1 MTLDS
6 FVQDLVLGFRSLRRD
21 RGYASV
27 VILTLA
33 FGIAAN
39 TVVFSLLNPY
49 FLRPLPFQA
58 EDRLESLHQRGVLV
72 RGGVHQQGALFV
84 DRQPG
89 PARAETVQGRFR

>member
-58 EDRLESLHQRGVLV
+58 EERLVQLGQIDHEMRGCTYT
-72 RGGVHQQGALFV
+72 RNVHINHFTG
-84 DRQPG
+84 
-89 PARAETVQGRFR
+89 